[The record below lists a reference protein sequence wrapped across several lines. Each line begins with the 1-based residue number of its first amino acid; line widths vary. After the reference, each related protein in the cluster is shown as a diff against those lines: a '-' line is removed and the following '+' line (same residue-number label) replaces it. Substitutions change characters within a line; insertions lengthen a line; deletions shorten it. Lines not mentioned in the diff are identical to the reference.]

1 MANSAFNRALVND
14 KSPQLGGDLD
24 LNGFNLDFPTTANI
38 SDVIDDDTMA
48 TATATN
54 LATAES
60 IKAYVDTGLAAKQD
74 SLTAGD
80 GIDITTGTI
89 SVDLAAT
96 GAYLEFA
103 TGELKASVLDED
115 NMASDSA
122 AHLATQQSIKAYADT
137 KIASTEKGAANGV
150 ASLDGSGKV
159 PVAQLPN
166 AIMEYQGTWNATTNT
181 PTLADGAGNADEDIG
196 DVYRV
201 SVAGTQ
207 DLGSGSQTF
216 AVGDYVILNASKVWE
231 KADTTDA
238 VSSVNGFT
246 GTVVLDADDIDDAA
260 TTNKFAT
267 SAQLTKV
274 DYLTVTQPVDL
285 DALETA
291 SHAAVT
297 LNAGDATQQSAN
309 LVGQELEL
317 VQATASTDG
326 VMSAEDK
333 AKLDGIESGATA
345 DQTGAE
351 IKSLYEAEANTNA
364 YTDAEKTK
372 LAGIESGATADQSA
386 AEVPYTN
393 TTSGLTAT
401 DVQAAIDEVEGRI
414 DTLESISST
423 GSEISV
429 AQASHGLAVG
439 DLIYNN
445 AGTYTKAIATSA
457 AAAEVIGIVSENTDT
472 NNFKMIVAGE
482 ISGLSGLTNGTM
494 YYLSTTVAGATQTA
508 APTTTGQVD
517 KPVLIAT
524 GTTTAVLKDYRGII
538 LD

>member
-1 MANSAFNRALVND
+1 MPSAFSRALVND

-38 SDVIDDDTMA
+38 SDVLDDDTMA
-48 TATATN
+48 TASATT
-54 LATAES
+54 LATSES
-60 IKAYVDTGLAAKQD
+60 IKAYVDSQVSGAT
-74 SLTAGD
+74 LTAGN

-96 GAYLEFA
+96 GAFLEFA

-115 NMASDSA
+115 NMVSDSA

-150 ASLDGSGKV
+150 ATLDGGGKV

-166 AIMEYQGTWNATTNT
+166 SIMEYQGTWNASTNT
-181 PTLADGAGNADEDIG
+181 PTLADGAGNADTAIG

-201 SVAGTQ
+201 TVAGSQ
-207 DLGSGSQTF
+207 DLGSGSITF
-216 AVGDYVILNASKVWE
+216 GVGDYVILNSSKIWE
-231 KADTTDA
+231 KADTTDSVA
-238 VSSVNGFT
+238 SVNGQT
-246 GTVVLDADDIDDAA
+246 GIVTLDADDIDDAA

-274 DYLTVTQPVDL
+274 DFISITQAVDL

-297 LNAGDATQQSAN
+297 LDTVADTTGQAAS
-309 LVGQELEL
+309 LSGQELTL
-317 VQATASTDG
+317 NKATTITDG
-326 VMSAEDK
+326 VMSSEDK
-333 AKLDGIESGATA
+333 TKLDGIEAGATA

-351 IKSLYEAEANTNA
+351 IKAAYEAEANTNA
-364 YTDAEKTK
+364 FTDAEKTK
-372 LAGIESGATADQSA
+372 LSGIETGATADQNA

-401 DVQAAIDEVEGRI
+401 DVQAAIDEVEGRV
-414 DTLESISST
+414 DTLESANAEA
-423 GSEISV
+423 SEISV
-429 AQASHGLAVG
+429 TQTTHGLAVG
-439 DLIYNN
+439 DVIRHN
-445 AGTYTKAIATSA
+445 GTSYVKAQADSA
-457 AAAEVIGIVSENTDT
+457 ANAEALGVVSSVADA
-472 NNFKMIVAGE
+472 NNFAFIVAGK
-482 ISGLSGLTNGTM
+482 ISTLSTLTAGSL
-494 YYLSTTVAGATQTA
+494 YYLDPTTAGSYTTT

-517 KPVLIAT
+517 KPLFFAVSAT
-524 GTTTAVLKDYRGII
+524 EAIITPYRGIV

>member
-1 MANSAFNRALVND
+1 MPSAFSRALVND

-38 SDVIDDDTMA
+38 SDVLDDDTMA
-48 TATATN
+48 TASATT
-54 LATAES
+54 LATSES
-60 IKAYVDTGLAAKQD
+60 IKAYVDAQVSGAT
-74 SLTAGD
+74 LTAGD

-96 GAYLEFA
+96 GAFLEFA

-137 KIASTEKGAANGV
+137 KIAATEKGAANGV
-150 ASLDGSGKV
+150 ATLDGGGKV
-159 PVAQLPN
+159 PVSQLPN
-166 AIMEYQGTWNATTNT
+166 SIMEYQGTWDANTNT

-201 SVAGTQ
+201 TVAGSQ
-207 DLGSGSQTF
+207 DLGSGSITF
-216 AVGDYVILNASKVWE
+216 GVGDYVILNSSKVWE

-238 VSSVNGFT
+238 VASVNGQT
-246 GTVVLDADDIDDAA
+246 GVVTLDADDIDDAA

-274 DYLTVTQPVDL
+274 DFISITQAVDL

-291 SHAAVT
+291 SHAALT

-333 AKLDGIESGATA
+333 AKLDGIEAGATA

-351 IKSLYEAEANTNA
+351 IKAAYEAEANTNA
-364 YTDAEKTK
+364 FTDAEKTK

-401 DVQAAIDEVEGRI
+401 DVQAAIDEVEGRV
-414 DTLESISST
+414 DTLESANAEA
-423 GSEISV
+423 SEIPV
-429 AQASHGLAVG
+429 TQTTHGLAVG
-439 DLIYNN
+439 DVIRHN
-445 AGTYTKAIATSA
+445 GTSYVKAQADSA
-457 AAAEVIGIVSENTDT
+457 ANAEALGVVSSVADAD
-472 NNFKMIVAGE
+472 NFAFIVAGK
-482 ISGLSGLTNGTM
+482 ISTLSTLTAGSL
-494 YYLSTTVAGATQTA
+494 YYLDPTTAGSYTTT

-517 KPVLIAT
+517 KPLFFAVSAT
-524 GTTTAVLKDYRGII
+524 EAIITPYRGIV